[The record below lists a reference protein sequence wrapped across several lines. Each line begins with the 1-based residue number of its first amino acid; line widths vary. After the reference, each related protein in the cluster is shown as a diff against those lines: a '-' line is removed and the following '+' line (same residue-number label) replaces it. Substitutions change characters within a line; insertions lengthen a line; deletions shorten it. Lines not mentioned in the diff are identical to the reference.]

1 MAGSWQPDSAFLGRG
16 GNAPRLEAFDR
27 AFGPTGT
34 VLDLPRRQSVYALDR
49 SQDDQSLALGTR
61 GALVFWVTKADDPV
75 SPTPYSVACCVQG
88 AGVLAVCF
96 VSPSLLAAS
105 DTRGRCVLWEQGN
118 VATPRQLVTG
128 GRTVCSLLRLD
139 DSRLV
144 GLSTDGALLFW
155 RPPSERLVRAVAGPP
170 PPVRWALVRMV
181 YWPAAHALVWPAEY
195 GGLGLYRFGEHRSEW
210 TVAHSG
216 GLYALAVL
224 DDDLISI
231 GADDARLRRWRPDSN
246 KPAGDYDAP
255 PDVTGA
261 SALCDEEKRLL
272 LVTKSGEARACS
284 LESGDW
290 RLSAS
295 VTGWEY
301 RTVLGP
307 GRVSLSTFEAHRR
320 EVQAEQ
326 LIRTIMGRIDQTGPE
341 TNGELHER
349 LVEVGGRRQSLAL
362 RVEECRRQQDLDGEL
377 RACAQLAGLLSADDP
392 TARDWLAYFAAHLE
406 AMWQLEEAHALYGL
420 ILAADPGHEVR
431 QRWSRLAKYVAALRT
446 GRSVIE
452 PGIDLPRLFELAT
465 AVDRPVTGRF
475 VVESFEAQS
484 WGDVRLAP
492 AAIVEEYEATLRTSF
507 EETLPPARYEQ
518 GQWLTSEQV
527 EEIDLITFPH
537 SGSERVA
544 GPQYG
549 LRVLASGLRTFTTP
563 IVLLDVR
570 ELQGA
575 GNSGQ
580 RNAQALSVLRWTQSS
595 EAMNMWVTNVDRV
608 VREALGRLMNRATA
622 HRKWS

>member
-1 MAGSWQPDSAFLGRG
+1 
-16 GNAPRLEAFDR
+16 
-27 AFGPTGT
+27 
-34 VLDLPRRQSVYALDR
+34 
-49 SQDDQSLALGTR
+49 
-61 GALVFWVTKADDPV
+61 
-75 SPTPYSVACCVQG
+75 
-88 AGVLAVCF
+88 
-96 VSPSLLAAS
+96 
-105 DTRGRCVLWEQGN
+105 
-118 VATPRQLVTG
+118 
-128 GRTVCSLLRLD
+128 
-139 DSRLV
+139 
-144 GLSTDGALLFW
+144 
-155 RPPSERLVRAVAGPP
+155 
-170 PPVRWALVRMV
+170 
-181 YWPAAHALVWPAEY
+181 
-195 GGLGLYRFGEHRSEW
+195 
-210 TVAHSG
+210 
-216 GLYALAVL
+216 
-224 DDDLISI
+224 
-231 GADDARLRRWRPDSN
+231 
-246 KPAGDYDAP
+246 
-255 PDVTGA
+255 
-261 SALCDEEKRLL
+261 
-272 LVTKSGEARACS
+272 
-284 LESGDW
+284 
-290 RLSAS
+290 
-295 VTGWEY
+295 
-301 RTVLGP
+301 
-307 GRVSLSTFEAHRR
+307 
-320 EVQAEQ
+320 
-326 LIRTIMGRIDQTGPE
+326 
-341 TNGELHER
+341 
-349 LVEVGGRRQSLAL
+349 
-362 RVEECRRQQDLDGEL
+362 
-377 RACAQLAGLLSADDP
+377 
-392 TARDWLAYFAAHLE
+392 
-406 AMWQLEEAHALYGL
+406 
-420 ILAADPGHEVR
+420 VR

-518 GQWLTSEQV
+518 GQWLTSEQA